1 MAMCEALN
9 QDRELYIA
17 TQMKYLILVMTNF
30 SFLDMESYE
39 EYGEVADR
47 YEAVKICVKIILIC
61 IYMAPLKYQVQ
72 LRNSAESGLQHFP

>member
-1 MAMCEALN
+1 MCEALN
-9 QDRELYIA
+9 QDRELYIGGGGGGGGG
-17 TQMKYLILVMTNF
+17 VMTNF